1 MPVIFESLVTIFCLT
16 LLYLYFRFMRRVDS
30 RSHSW
35 AILTVL
41 EDQNLLMWILL
52 KLEVDF
58 DLDLIRS

>member
-1 MPVIFESLVTIFCLT
+1 MPVMLHQTTSHFCLT
-16 LLYLYFRFMRRVDS
+16 LLYLYFRFMRRIDS